1 MNQLKKMWVCV
12 CVFMR
17 GCSLI
22 LDLKFDTS
30 LFSLFA
36 LPNRVICRDKQ
47 NHVKITSISRYR
59 LEESYVLQ
67 TPDIYVNVLIRL
79 LH

>member
-1 MNQLKKMWVCV
+1 MDNS
-12 CVFMR
+12 F
-17 GCSLI
+17 LI
-22 LDLKFDTS
+22 SYYFNGWGYFFIV
-30 LFSLFA
+30 LFKTKYLSMLC
-36 LPNRVICRDKQ
+36 LPNKQ

-79 LH
+79 LY